1 MSVVKQHN
9 EIVNTPDFGDQV
21 AFTVGMSY
29 VTGFL
34 LGLGKGVYKGLPKS
48 SKLPRRIKISN
59 MFNSIGTETSRAGN
73 AFGAAGFL
81 YFLVGKTLNIFL
93 EDQLDYLSPI
103 QKNMVCGAATGA
115 LFKST
120 LGMVPTAFGAVI
132 GAGIAG
138 AFHLITEAGNKS
150 GLIGFEMKF

>member
-1 MSVVKQHN
+1 MSQSKNN
-9 EIVNTPDFGDQV
+9 EVVNTPDFGDQV

-29 VTGFL
+29 VAGFAF
-34 LGLGKGVYKGLPKS
+34 GLTKGFYKGFPKS
-48 SKLPRRIKISN
+48 SKLPRKVKMSN
-59 MFNSIGTETSRAGN
+59 MFNSIGTEVSRSGN
-73 AFGAAGFL
+73 ALGAAGFL

-120 LGMVPTAFGAVI
+120 LGLVPTAFGCVI

-138 AFHLITEAGNKS
+138 SFHLLTEMGSNY
-150 GLIGFEMKF
+150 GLIGF

>member
-1 MSVVKQHN
+1 MTQVKQH

-29 VTGFL
+29 GAGFL
-34 LGLGKGVYKGLPKS
+34 IGLARGIIKGMPKS
-48 SKLPRRIKISN
+48 SKLPRRLKISN
-59 MFNSIGTETSRAGN
+59 MFNSIGTETSRVGN

-81 YFLVGKTLNIFL
+81 YFLVGKTLNIFF

-103 QKNMVCGAATGA
+103 QKNLLCGAVTGG

-120 LGMVPTAFGAVI
+120 LGLVPTAFGAAI
-132 GAGIAG
+132 GAGMAG
-138 AFHLITEAGNKS
+138 GIHLLTDYGNKN
-150 GLIGFEMKF
+150 GYIGF